1 MYSGSC
7 LCGAVHYEVR
17 GEIGTGYFCHCSRC
31 RKANGAAFAASAIVA
46 TRDFV
51 VTQGEAKLKS
61 FSSSPGV
68 YRVFCGECG
77 SPIISRRDAMPDA
90 VRLRL
95 GTLDTPLVRGPQAHI
110 YVGSKANWFEIH
122 DDLPQYEARPPA

>member
-46 TRDFV
+46 AKDFV
-51 VTQGEAKLKS
+51 VTQGEAALKS

-68 YRVFCGECG
+68 YRIFCGECG
-77 SPIISRRDAMPDA
+77 SPIVSRRDAMPEA

-95 GTLDTPLVRGPQAHI
+95 GTLDTPLARGPQAHI

-122 DDLPQYEARPPA
+122 DELPQYEGRPPV

>member
-17 GEIGTGYFCHCSRC
+17 GEIGTGYFCHCSKC
-31 RKANGAAFAASAIVA
+31 RKATGAAFAASALVA
-46 TRDFV
+46 SKDFV
-51 VTQGEAKLKS
+51 MTQGEAELKS

-68 YRVFCGECG
+68 YRVFCGACG
-77 SPIISRRDAMPDA
+77 SPIISRRDASPEM

-95 GTLDTPLVRGPQAHI
+95 GTLDTPLPHGPQGHI
-110 YVGSKANWFEIH
+110 FVGSKANWFEIH